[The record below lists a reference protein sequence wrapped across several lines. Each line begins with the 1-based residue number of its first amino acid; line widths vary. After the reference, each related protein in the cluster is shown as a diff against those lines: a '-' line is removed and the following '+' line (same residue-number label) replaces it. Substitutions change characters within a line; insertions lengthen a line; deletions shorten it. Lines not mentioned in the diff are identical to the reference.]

1 MRMTKLSW
9 AVLFFLAACGGDGDD
24 GGGTGGVTKT
34 PLAIDANNYVAVATE
49 AVSGVSYV
57 MDASEFFTGAQVSS
71 QRLLLDF
78 ARAQALRLPQR
89 FAAAT
94 PLPSGVVS
102 TETVGCSGGGS
113 LAFTL
118 NDVNGN
124 EELDVG
130 DSVTM
135 VANNCV
141 EFDSTLN
148 GTMGMLVTKMSG
160 DLEGEVYDF
169 GVTMTFTNLSFA
181 MAEGTTVG
189 NGTMSMN
196 MAMTAP
202 HTGNMSL
209 RFDGLT
215 MSGTYGGE
223 SYSRTMW
230 DFDIVDT
237 YAVVNNMFHGSV
249 VLSGVLGSSVLDS
262 KAVTLSTLQ
271 PMVSVGE
278 DEYPSSGQILATGA
292 AQSKMRM
299 TVQSAATVL
308 IELDANGDG
317 TYETTIT
324 KPWSEMM

>member
-1 MRMTKLSW
+1 MRVTKLSW

-24 GGGTGGVTKT
+24 GGGTGGVTRT
-34 PLAIDANNYVAVATE
+34 PLAIDANNYVTVATE
-49 AVSGVSYV
+49 SVSAVSYV

-89 FAAAT
+89 FANVT
-94 PLPSGVVS
+94 PLPSGAVF
-102 TETVGCSGGGS
+102 TETETCSGGGS
-113 LAFTL
+113 LAVTT

-124 EELDVG
+124 EVLDVG
-130 DSVTM
+130 DSITI
-135 VANNCV
+135 VATNCV
-141 EFDSTLN
+141 EFDSTMN

-160 DLEGEVYDF
+160 DLESDVYDF
-169 GVTMTFTNLSFA
+169 GVTMTFTDLSVA

-189 NGTMSMN
+189 NGTMAME

-202 HTGNMSL
+202 HTGSMSL

-215 MSGTYGGE
+215 MSGTYGGTP
-223 SYSRTMW
+223 YSRTMW
-230 DFDIVDT
+230 DFDIADT
-237 YAVVNNMFHGSV
+237 YSLVNNMFHGSA
-249 VLSGVLGSSVLDS
+249 VLSGVLGSTALDDE
-262 KAVTLSTLQ
+262 AVTLSTLQ

-292 AQSKMRM
+292 ANSKMRM
-299 TVQSAATVL
+299 TVQNATTVL

-317 TYETTIT
+317 TYEAMIT
-324 KPWSEMM
+324 KPWSELM